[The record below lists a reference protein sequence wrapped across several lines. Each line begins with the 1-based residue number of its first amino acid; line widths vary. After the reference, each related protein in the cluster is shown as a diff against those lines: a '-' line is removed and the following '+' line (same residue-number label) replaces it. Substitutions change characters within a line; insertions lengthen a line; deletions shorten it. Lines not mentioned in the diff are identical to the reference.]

1 MGAVIAAS
9 IAAVI
14 ALVGVGL
21 QVLFAN
27 RDQNKQLKFQGAQ
40 DKRTVYAAALAA
52 LRRYSIER
60 GEDTET
66 AARIAVATV
75 ELVAPDEVFKPAHVV
90 LTEMCD
96 AKSGDRA
103 WSDMVQRMR
112 EDLGADPPPSKGW
125 FHI

>member
-52 LRRYSIER
+52 LRKYSIER
-60 GEDTET
+60 GEHTET

-90 LTEMCD
+90 LTEMCEV
-96 AKSGDRA
+96 R
-103 WSDMVQRMR
+103 
-112 EDLGADPPPSKGW
+112 
-125 FHI
+125 